1 MKKMKE
7 MERNAELAERR
18 RRKNN
23 IIIKG
28 MKVENGSE
36 RKEKM
41 EKFLGEITKKKMEL
55 EEVQAIGRGEYK
67 MTLVRFNRWED
78 KREKMAKRKEIG
90 RVRKIFMDDDL
101 TATERQIQKHLWS
114 IVKGER
120 ERGKKATVGY
130 QKIWIDNCERKWN
143 ESTEML
149 EDRGVFRKE

>member
-41 EKFLGEITKKKMEL
+41 EKFLGEITKKKIEL

-78 KREKMAKRKEIG
+78 KREKMAKRKKIG

-114 IVKGER
+114 I
-120 ERGKKATVGY
+120 
-130 QKIWIDNCERKWN
+130 
-143 ESTEML
+143 
-149 EDRGVFRKE
+149 GV